1 MFLKHE
7 IKNPIRRKFKKNS
20 PNFNWNFI
28 VSIQIGTVRLA
39 RLNQRLKLI
48 SIFVFKK
55 EEEEEDK

>member
-28 VSIQIGTVRLA
+28 VSIQIGTI

-48 SIFVFKK
+48 STFIFKK
-55 EEEEEDK
+55 EEEEDK

>member
-28 VSIQIGTVRLA
+28 VSIQIGTI

-48 SIFVFKK
+48 STFVFKK